1 MGIKKKKKMNLKRKA
16 KKGNHCQVCA
26 WIRGKYIKVCMS
38 IGMGGGCKDRY
49 AYKRQQHS
57 IDREQGERKN
67 GENRLRTLRGM

>member
-38 IGMGGGCKDRY
+38 IGMGGW
-49 AYKRQQHS
+49 
-57 IDREQGERKN
+57 
-67 GENRLRTLRGM
+67 M